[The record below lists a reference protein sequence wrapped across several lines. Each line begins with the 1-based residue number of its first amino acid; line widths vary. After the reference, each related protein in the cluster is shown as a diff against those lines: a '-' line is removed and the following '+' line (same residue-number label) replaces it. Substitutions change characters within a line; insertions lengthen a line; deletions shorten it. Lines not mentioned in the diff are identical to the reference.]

1 MRYMRI
7 MSMSRDDADG
17 KVPYIVLSPSKR
29 TIVDMITQEQDVM
42 DGTTYVGDQERK
54 RYRRGVKIQS

>member
-1 MRYMRI
+1 MRI

-42 DGTTYVGDQERK
+42 DGTIYVGDQERK
-54 RYRRGVKIQS
+54 RYRRG